1 MGMNELRV
9 DSTLVVVPWTDPI
22 VDEVGF
28 DVFSRYAEMF
38 WLPIMG
44 PSALWIMRRIVMGFA
59 EFPGGYEMDT
69 QEIALAVGLSFT
81 QGANCPFTR
90 ALRRCQWFGAAQ
102 SVQGGL
108 AVRIKLPPV
117 SRRQIQ
123 RFPISLKQSLA
134 AWPVES
140 TDHQQLVER
149 AKLVASALI
158 TTGDDSD
165 LLESRLTRIGIP
177 VGIAARVAGDL
188 TGSMI
193 AGSATARSSP

>member
-1 MGMNELRV
+1 MNELLV
-9 DSTLVVVPWTDPI
+9 EKTLVVVPWLDPI

-44 PSALWIMRRIVMGFA
+44 PSALWIQRRIVMGFA

-69 QEIALAVGLSFT
+69 AEIALAVGLSFT

-102 SVQGGL
+102 SVHGGL

-134 AWPVES
+134 AWPVDS
-140 TDHQQLVER
+140 ADHQQLVER

-158 TTGDDSD
+158 TTGDDTD

-177 VGIAARVAGDL
+177 VGIAARVANDL
-188 TGSMI
+188 IGSMSYD
-193 AGSATARSSP
+193 SAMAQSSP

>member
-1 MGMNELRV
+1 MNELHV
-9 DSTLVVVPWTDPI
+9 EKTLVVVPWLDPI

-69 QEIALAVGLSFT
+69 EEIALAVGLSFT
-81 QGANCPFTR
+81 QGANCPFSR

-102 SVQGGL
+102 SVHGGL

-123 RFPISLKQSLA
+123 RFPASLKQSLA

-158 TTGDDSD
+158 TTGDDTD
-165 LLESRLTRIGIP
+165 LLE
-177 VGIAARVAGDL
+177 
-188 TGSMI
+188 
-193 AGSATARSSP
+193 

>member
-1 MGMNELRV
+1 MNELLV
-9 DSTLVVVPWTDPI
+9 EKTLVVVPWLDPI

-44 PSALWIMRRIVMGFA
+44 PSALWIQRRIVMGFA

-69 QEIALAVGLSFT
+69 AEIALAVGLSFT

-102 SVQGGL
+102 SVHGGL

-140 TDHQQLVER
+140 ADHQQLVQR

-158 TTGDDSD
+158 DTGDDTD

-177 VGIAARVAGDL
+177 VGIAARVANDL
-188 TGSMI
+188 AGSMSCD
-193 AGSATARSSP
+193 SATAQSSP

>member
-1 MGMNELRV
+1 MNELHIEK
-9 DSTLVVVPWTDPI
+9 TLVVVPWLDPI

-38 WLPIMG
+38 WLPVMG
-44 PSALWIMRRIVMGFA
+44 PSAMWIMRRIVMGFA

-81 QGANCPFTR
+81 QGANCPFSR

-123 RFPISLKQSLA
+123 RFPVSLKQSLV

-140 TDHQQLVER
+140 TNHQQLVER
-149 AKLVASALI
+149 AKLVANALI
-158 TTGDDSD
+158 ITGDDSD

-177 VGIAARVAGDL
+177 IGIAARVVGDL
-188 TGSMI
+188 IGRKIGDST
-193 AGSATARSSP
+193 TAQSSP

>member
-1 MGMNELRV
+1 MNELLV
-9 DSTLVVVPWTDPI
+9 EKTLVVVPWLDPI

-44 PSALWIMRRIVMGFA
+44 PSALWIQRRIVMGFA

-69 QEIALAVGLSFT
+69 AEIALAVGLSFT

-102 SVQGGL
+102 SVHGGL

-134 AWPVES
+134 AWPVDS
-140 TDHQQLVER
+140 ADHQQLVER

-158 TTGDDSD
+158 TTGDDTD

-177 VGIAARVAGDL
+177 VGIAARVANDL
-188 TGSMI
+188 AGSM
-193 AGSATARSSP
+193 SCDSTTAQSSP

>member
-1 MGMNELRV
+1 MNELHV
-9 DSTLVVVPWTDPI
+9 DSTLVVVPWLDPI

-38 WLPIMG
+38 WLPVMG
-44 PSALWIMRRIVMGFA
+44 PSAMWIMRRIVMGFA

-81 QGANCPFTR
+81 QGANCPFSR

-123 RFPISLKQSLA
+123 RFPVSLKQSLV

-149 AKLVASALI
+149 AKLVANALI

-177 VGIAARVAGDL
+177 IGIAARVVGDL
-188 TGSMI
+188 IGRKIGDST
-193 AGSATARSSP
+193 TAQSSP

>member
-1 MGMNELRV
+1 MNELHIEK
-9 DSTLVVVPWTDPI
+9 TLVVVPWLDPI

-38 WLPIMG
+38 WLPVMG
-44 PSALWIMRRIVMGFA
+44 PSAMWIMRRIVMGFA

-81 QGANCPFTR
+81 QGANCPFSR

-123 RFPISLKQSLA
+123 RFPVSLKQSLV

-140 TDHQQLVER
+140 TNHQQLVER
-149 AKLVASALI
+149 AKLVANALI

-177 VGIAARVAGDL
+177 IGIAARVVGDL
-188 TGSMI
+188 IGRKIGDST
-193 AGSATARSSP
+193 TAQSSP

>member
-1 MGMNELRV
+1 MNELHIEK
-9 DSTLVVVPWTDPI
+9 TLVVVPWLDPI

-38 WLPIMG
+38 WLPVMG
-44 PSALWIMRRIVMGFA
+44 PSAMWIMRRIVMGFA

-81 QGANCPFTR
+81 QGANCPFSR

-123 RFPISLKQSLA
+123 RFPVSLKQSLV

-149 AKLVASALI
+149 AKLIANALI

-177 VGIAARVAGDL
+177 IGIAARVVGDL
-188 TGSMI
+188 IGGKIGDST
-193 AGSATARSSP
+193 TAQSSP

>member
-1 MGMNELRV
+1 MGMNELHV
-9 DSTLVVVPWTDPI
+9 EKTLIVVPWLDPI

-44 PSALWIMRRIVMGFA
+44 PSALWIQRRIVMGFA

-102 SVQGGL
+102 SVHGGL

-123 RFPISLKQSLA
+123 RFPTSLKQSLA

-158 TTGDDSD
+158 TTGDDTD
-165 LLESRLTRIGIP
+165 LLESQLTRIGIP
-177 VGIAARVAGDL
+177 VGIAARVANDLIGRPIGD
-188 TGSMI
+188 
-193 AGSATARSSP
+193 SATAQSSP

>member
-1 MGMNELRV
+1 MNELHIEK
-9 DSTLVVVPWTDPI
+9 TLVVVPWLDPI

-38 WLPIMG
+38 WLPVMG
-44 PSALWIMRRIVMGFA
+44 PSAMWIMRRIVMGFA

-81 QGANCPFTR
+81 QGANCPFSR

-123 RFPISLKQSLA
+123 RFPVSLKQSLV

-149 AKLVASALI
+149 AKLIANALI

-177 VGIAARVAGDL
+177 IGIAARVVGDL
-188 TGSMI
+188 IGRKIGDST
-193 AGSATARSSP
+193 TAQSSP

>member
-1 MGMNELRV
+1 MNELHIEK
-9 DSTLVVVPWTDPI
+9 TLVVVPWLDPI

-38 WLPIMG
+38 WLPVMG
-44 PSALWIMRRIVMGFA
+44 PSAMWIMRRIVMGFA

-81 QGANCPFTR
+81 QGANCPFSR

-123 RFPISLKQSLA
+123 RFPVSLKQSLV

-140 TDHQQLVER
+140 TNHQQLVER
-149 AKLVASALI
+149 AKLVANALI

-177 VGIAARVAGDL
+177 IGIAARVVGDL
-188 TGSMI
+188 IGGKIGDST
-193 AGSATARSSP
+193 TAQSSP

>member
-1 MGMNELRV
+1 
-9 DSTLVVVPWTDPI
+9 
-22 VDEVGF
+22 
-28 DVFSRYAEMF
+28 
-38 WLPIMG
+38 MG
-44 PSALWIMRRIVMGFA
+44 PSALWIQRRIVMGFA

-102 SVQGGL
+102 SVNGGL

-123 RFPISLKQSLA
+123 RFPVSLKQSLA

-149 AKLVASALI
+149 ANLVASALI

-177 VGIAARVAGDL
+177 VGIAARVAGEL
-188 TGSMI
+188 TCQ
-193 AGSATARSSP
+193 ATAQSSP

>member
-1 MGMNELRV
+1 MGMNELHV
-9 DSTLVVVPWTDPI
+9 EKTLVVVPWLDPI

-28 DVFSRYAEMF
+28 DVFSRYTEMF

-44 PSALWIMRRIVMGFA
+44 PSALWIQRRIVMGFA

-69 QEIALAVGLSFT
+69 EEIALAVGLSFT
-81 QGANCPFTR
+81 QGANCPFSR

-102 SVQGGL
+102 SVHGGL

-123 RFPISLKQSLA
+123 RFPVSLKQSLA
-134 AWPVES
+134 SWPVES

-149 AKLVASALI
+149 AKLVANALI
-158 TTGDDSD
+158 TTGDDTD

-177 VGIAARVAGDL
+177 VGIAARVASNL
-188 TGSMI
+188 TDSVI
-193 AGSATARSSP
+193 VDSTTAQSSP

>member
-1 MGMNELRV
+1 MNELLV
-9 DSTLVVVPWTDPI
+9 EKTLVVVPWLDPI

-44 PSALWIMRRIVMGFA
+44 PSALWIQRRIVMGFA

-69 QEIALAVGLSFT
+69 AEIALAVGLSFT

-102 SVQGGL
+102 SVHGGL

-123 RFPISLKQSLA
+123 RFPVSLKQSLA
-134 AWPVES
+134 SWSAES
-140 TDHQQLVER
+140 TDHQQIVER

-177 VGIAARVAGDL
+177 VGIAARVANEL
-188 TGSMI
+188 AGSMSCD
-193 AGSATARSSP
+193 SATAQSSP

>member
-1 MGMNELRV
+1 MNELLV
-9 DSTLVVVPWTDPI
+9 EKTLVVVPWLDPI

-44 PSALWIMRRIVMGFA
+44 PSALWIQRRIVMGFA
-59 EFPGGYEMDT
+59 DFPGGYEMDT
-69 QEIALAVGLSFT
+69 AEIALAVGLSFT

-102 SVQGGL
+102 SVHGGL

-134 AWPVES
+134 AWPVDS
-140 TDHQQLVER
+140 ADHQQLVER

-158 TTGDDSD
+158 TTGDDTD

-177 VGIAARVAGDL
+177 VGIAARVANDL
-188 TGSMI
+188 AGSMSCD
-193 AGSATARSSP
+193 SATAQSSP

>member
-1 MGMNELRV
+1 MNELHV
-9 DSTLVVVPWTDPI
+9 EKTLVVVPWLDPI

-44 PSALWIMRRIVMGFA
+44 PSALWIQRRIVMGFA

-69 QEIALAVGLSFT
+69 AEIALAVGLSFT

-102 SVQGGL
+102 SVHGGL

-123 RFPISLKQSLA
+123 RFPTSLKQSLA

-158 TTGDDSD
+158 TTGDDTD

-177 VGIAARVAGDL
+177 VGIAARVANDL
-188 TGSMI
+188 AGSM
-193 AGSATARSSP
+193 S

>member
-1 MGMNELRV
+1 MNELRIEK
-9 DSTLVVVPWTDPI
+9 TLVVVPWLDPI

-28 DVFSRYAEMF
+28 DVFSRYTEMF

-69 QEIALAVGLSFT
+69 EEIALAVGLSFT
-81 QGANCPFTR
+81 QGANCPFSR

-102 SVQGGL
+102 SVHGGL

-123 RFPISLKQSLA
+123 RFPTALKQSLA
-134 AWPVES
+134 SWPVES
-140 TDHQQLVER
+140 IDHQQLVER

-177 VGIAARVAGDL
+177 VGIAARVAEEL
-188 TGSMI
+188 TCQ
-193 AGSATARSSP
+193 ATAQSSP

>member
-9 DSTLVVVPWTDPI
+9 EKTLVVVPWLDPI

-44 PSALWIMRRIVMGFA
+44 PSALWIMRRIVMGFD

-69 QEIALAVGLSFT
+69 EEIALAVGLSFT
-81 QGANCPFTR
+81 QGANCPFSR

-102 SVQGGL
+102 CVHGGL

-123 RFPISLKQSLA
+123 RFPASLKQSLA

-149 AKLVASALI
+149 AKLIANALI
-158 TTGDDSD
+158 TTGDDTD

-177 VGIAARVAGDL
+177 VGIAARVADEL
-188 TGSMI
+188 TCQ
-193 AGSATARSSP
+193 ATAQSSP

>member
-9 DSTLVVVPWTDPI
+9 EKTLVVVPWLDPI

-69 QEIALAVGLSFT
+69 EEIALAVGLSFT
-81 QGANCPFTR
+81 QGANCPFSR

-102 SVQGGL
+102 SVHGGL

-123 RFPISLKQSLA
+123 RFPTSLKQSLA

-149 AKLVASALI
+149 AKLIADALI

-177 VGIAARVAGDL
+177 VGIAARVADEL
-188 TGSMI
+188 TCQ
-193 AGSATARSSP
+193 ATARSSP

>member
-1 MGMNELRV
+1 MNELLV
-9 DSTLVVVPWTDPI
+9 EKTLVVVPWLDPI

-44 PSALWIMRRIVMGFA
+44 PSALWIQRRIVMGFA

-69 QEIALAVGLSFT
+69 AEIALAVGLSFT

-102 SVQGGL
+102 SVHGGL

-134 AWPVES
+134 AWPVDS
-140 TDHQQLVER
+140 ADHQQLVER

-158 TTGDDSD
+158 TTGDDTD

-177 VGIAARVAGDL
+177 VGIAARVANDL
-188 TGSMI
+188 AGSM
-193 AGSATARSSP
+193 SYDSTTAQSSP

>member
-1 MGMNELRV
+1 MNELLV
-9 DSTLVVVPWTDPI
+9 EKTLVVVPWLDPI

-44 PSALWIMRRIVMGFA
+44 PSALWIQRRIVMGFA

-69 QEIALAVGLSFT
+69 AEIALAVGLSFT

-102 SVQGGL
+102 SVHGGL

-123 RFPISLKQSLA
+123 RFPTSLKQSLA

-158 TTGDDSD
+158 TTGDDTD

-177 VGIAARVAGDL
+177 VGIAARVANEL
-188 TGSMI
+188 TCQ
-193 AGSATARSSP
+193 ATAQSSP

>member
-1 MGMNELRV
+1 MNELLV
-9 DSTLVVVPWTDPI
+9 EKTLVVVPWLDPI

-44 PSALWIMRRIVMGFA
+44 PSALWIQRRIVMGFA

-69 QEIALAVGLSFT
+69 AEIALAVGLSFT

-102 SVQGGL
+102 SVHGGL

-123 RFPISLKQSLA
+123 RFPVSLKQSLA
-134 AWPVES
+134 SWSVES
-140 TDHQQLVER
+140 TDHQQIVER

-177 VGIAARVAGDL
+177 VGIAARVANEL
-188 TGSMI
+188 AGSMSCD
-193 AGSATARSSP
+193 SATAQSSP

>member
-1 MGMNELRV
+1 MNEL
-9 DSTLVVVPWTDPI
+9 DLEKTLVVVPWIDPI

-44 PSALWIMRRIVMGFA
+44 PSALWILRRIVMGFS

-69 QEIALAVGLSFT
+69 EEIALAVGLSFT

-123 RFPISLKQSLA
+123 RFPAGLKQSLA
-134 AWPVES
+134 TWPIDT
-140 TDHQQLVER
+140 TDRQHYIQR
-149 AKLVASALI
+149 AKLIAHALI
-158 TTGDDSD
+158 TTGDDSE

-177 VGIAARVAGDL
+177 AGIAARVAGELIDQA
-188 TGSMI
+188 M
-193 AGSATARSSP
+193 AQSSP

>member
-1 MGMNELRV
+1 MNELLV
-9 DSTLVVVPWTDPI
+9 EKTLVVVPWLDPI

-44 PSALWIMRRIVMGFA
+44 PSALWIQRRIVMGFA
-59 EFPGGYEMDT
+59 EFPGGYEVDT
-69 QEIALAVGLSFT
+69 AEIALAVGLSFT

-102 SVQGGL
+102 SVHGGL

-134 AWPVES
+134 AWPVDS
-140 TDHQQLVER
+140 ADHQQLVER

-158 TTGDDSD
+158 TTGDDTD

-177 VGIAARVAGDL
+177 VGIAARVANDL
-188 TGSMI
+188 AGSMSCD
-193 AGSATARSSP
+193 SATAQSSP

>member
-1 MGMNELRV
+1 MNELHIEK
-9 DSTLVVVPWTDPI
+9 TLVVVPWLDPI

-38 WLPIMG
+38 WLPVMG
-44 PSALWIMRRIVMGFA
+44 PSAMWIMRRIVMGFA

-81 QGANCPFTR
+81 QGANCPFSR

-123 RFPISLKQSLA
+123 RFPVSLKQSLV

-140 TDHQQLVER
+140 TDHQKLVER
-149 AKLVASALI
+149 AKLVANALI
-158 TTGDDSD
+158 TTGDDSE

-177 VGIAARVAGDL
+177 IGIAARVVGDL
-188 TGSMI
+188 IGGKIGDST
-193 AGSATARSSP
+193 TAQSSP

>member
-1 MGMNELRV
+1 MSELHLEK
-9 DSTLVVVPWTDPI
+9 TLVVVPWIDPI

-44 PSALWIMRRIVMGFA
+44 PSAMWILRRIVMGFA

-69 QEIALAVGLSFT
+69 EEIALAVGLSFT

-117 SRRQIQ
+117 SRRQVQ
-123 RFPISLKQSLA
+123 RFPTGLKQSLA
-134 AWPVES
+134 TWPIDN
-140 TDHQQLVER
+140 TDRQQYIQR
-149 AKLVASALI
+149 AKLIADVLI
-158 TTGDDSD
+158 TTGDDRD
-165 LLESRLTRIGIP
+165 LLETRLTRIGIP
-177 VGIAARVAGDL
+177 SGIAARVAGEL
-188 TGSMI
+188 TDQ
-193 AGSATARSSP
+193 ATAQSSP

>member
-9 DSTLVVVPWTDPI
+9 EKTLVVVPWLDPI

-44 PSALWIMRRIVMGFA
+44 PSALWIMRRVVMGFA

-69 QEIALAVGLSFT
+69 EELALAVGLSFT
-81 QGANCPFTR
+81 QGANCPFSR

-102 SVQGGL
+102 CVHGGL

-123 RFPISLKQSLA
+123 RFPASLKQSLA

-149 AKLVASALI
+149 AKLIANALI
-158 TTGDDSD
+158 TTGDDTD

-177 VGIAARVAGDL
+177 VGIAARVADEL
-188 TGSMI
+188 TCQ
-193 AGSATARSSP
+193 ATAQSSP